1 MEPGLV
7 LRAVGLVVAIALG
20 RVAWTSRGTRRVVA
34 LVGTLLAIA
43 AFVGG
48 SVLAAR

>member
-7 LRAVGLVVAIALG
+7 LRAVALVVAIALG
-20 RVAWTSRGTRRVVA
+20 RVARTSRGGRRAAAV
-34 LVGTLLAIA
+34 VGTLLAVA

-48 SVLAAR
+48 SVLAVR